1 MLVVGQPEGADD
13 MRWAALTTKT
23 KATVVVAVAAAVWL
37 GGVGSAGAL
46 VGSVAASAGDA
57 RPAAVVAAA
66 DPTTAPKATRTPTP
80 TPTPT
85 PVVEV
90 TEVTSDAPVP
100 FDRTT
105 VDDPSLPKGQTKVTT
120 AGVDGVETTTWRVT
134 TTDGVETDRVEVGKE
149 VTKAPVAEVT
159 AIGSYVAPAPAPAP
173 AAPAQQAP
181 AAPAPVQQAPAPGVI
196 TPGAFCADAQ
206 NGAVAQSSTGKSYR
220 CGGKGPDANGHLHW
234 NTM

>member
-1 MLVVGQPEGADD
+1 
-13 MRWAALTTKT
+13 MRWAALRTKT
-23 KATVVVAVAAAVWL
+23 KATIVVAVAAVVWL
-37 GGVGSAGAL
+37 GGVGTAGAV
-46 VGSVAASAGDA
+46 VGSVAASVGET
-57 RPAAVVAAA
+57 RPAAVV
-66 DPTTAPKATRTPTP
+66 TTADSTAAPKTSHTPTP

-90 TEVTSDAPVP
+90 TEVTSDAAVP

-105 VDDPSLPKGQTKVTT
+105 VDDPALPKGQTKVTT

-134 TTDGVETDRVEVGKE
+134 TTDGIETDRDEVGKA
-149 VTKAPVAEVT
+149 VTRQPVTEVT
-159 AIGSYVAPAPAPAP
+159 AIGSYVAPAPAPVAP
-173 AAPAQQAP
+173 APAQQAP
-181 AAPAPVQQAPAPGVI
+181 AAPAPAQQAPAAGVI